1 MKLDEIIQGIVIWD
15 NWANSYREF
24 VPQFI
29 EEAKIKEKWEDWDK
43 KLFFEFFE
51 KSNNQCVSSLQ
62 QGYYTNTEKE
72 KIKNNW
78 SELAPLLKK
87 IAIQQDQMDLATY
100 NQIKKWI
107 NNHTSQNRKA
117 ATNRLIASLQPNLL
131 CTIVNERALSNLI
144 KKINQKDTNTKIKNS
159 SNWFENS
166 NVILSYFKDK
176 IPHENVFEIMTYPW
190 QTYELL
196 NQKDQ
201 PINTSNEMSEINEMD
216 SLKELLQY
224 KKQIILQGPPG
235 TGKTRLAKEI
245 AEKITANNSLIDIYD
260 ILKNFKK
267 DEKILSSNG
276 KTSYLIKEV
285 KSDRIVLTGDNRKV
299 DDTIVFEK
307 LIDCLNNREKYP
319 LGTGLNSQYNAV
331 ADYVEKLNEDSQQV
345 SNNFSDIP
353 EMDQN
358 FVKLI
363 QFHPSYTY
371 EDFVRGIVAKPN
383 PDGKGIIYEAENK
396 TLGLFAKIALENYID
411 SKKNED
417 VLSYEKWVYSIF
429 EKFVEH
435 IKLKINTD
443 NISLT
448 EKVNIVSVDED
459 AFRYKGKKGW
469 TKLGNRMLFEDIIK
483 SIIDKNT
490 TRQQLKNNSN
500 LSGLAQWH
508 ASYYIRVVDL
518 FNNFINE
525 SKLEYIATKETKIEE
540 KNYVLIIDEIN
551 RANLSSVLGELI
563 YALEYRGEAVESM
576 YAVEDDNNNKLTLPP
591 NLYIIGTMN
600 TADRSVGHIDYAIRR
615 RFAFVD
621 VLPQD
626 LSDDNAIIFD
636 RKLFLAVKELFTT
649 DDYKTHSAYLS
660 KEFEPKDVALGHS
673 YFIDKST
680 EGGSVE
686 IRLEY
691 EIKPILFEYVKD
703 GVLIGHDIK
712 TKIEDLKA
720 SI

>member
-1 MKLDEIIQGIVIWD
+1 MIENNTFKRTGQGYAGAQIQ
-15 NWANSYREF
+15 
-24 VPQFI
+24 QQ
-29 EEAKIKEKWEDWDK
+29 IKEWDQYENGK
-43 KLFFEFFE
+43 ICINIQPNFGSY
-51 KSNNQCVSSLQ
+51 KSSKAYLNWLGTGLNIIVNWKDNQIISLQ
-62 QGYYTNTEKE
+62 QEEYLYWEENPSRVQFGYKFSIEYLGLFEFENRT
-72 KIKNNW
+72 
-78 SELAPLLKK
+78 SAPLIRFYEKFNEAIVKHNNFEKLKR
-87 IAIQQDQMDLATY
+87 MEPEL
-100 NQIKKWI
+100 
-107 NNHTSQNRKA
+107 
-117 ATNRLIASLQPNLL
+117 
-131 CTIVNERALSNLI
+131 
-144 KKINQKDTNTKIKNS
+144 
-159 SNWFENS
+159 
-166 NVILSYFKDK
+166 KDK
-176 IPHENVFEIMTYPW
+176 I
-190 QTYELL
+190 ELL
-196 NQKDQ
+196 K
-201 PINTSNEMSEINEMD
+201 
-216 SLKELLQY
+216 Y

-245 AEKITANNSLIDIYD
+245 AEKITANNSLNNIKDISIVSNSDINIYD
-260 ILKNFKK
+260 ILKNFKI
-267 DEKILSSNG
+267 DEKISSSNG
-276 KTSYLIKEV
+276 KTSYLIKEI
-285 KSDRIVLTGDNRKV
+285 KSDRIILTGDSRKV
-299 DDTIVFEK
+299 DDTIVFET

-331 ADYVEKLNEDSQQV
+331 ADYVEKLKEDPKLV
-345 SNNFSDIP
+345 SNNFSEIP

-396 TLGLFAKIALENYID
+396 TLGLFTKIALENYID

-435 IKLKINTD
+435 IKQKINTD

-636 RKLFLAVKELFTT
+636 RNLFLAVKELFTT
-649 DDYKTHSAYLS
+649 DDYKSHSAYLS

-673 YFIDKST
+673 YFIDKSA
-680 EGGSVE
+680 EGGSVK

-703 GVLIGHDIK
+703 GVLIGDDIK